1 MYNGTMNTKTTQQ
14 AIDYALTHDVD
25 ETLLVRL
32 LMQTKTDLFMKIVK
46 FDVQQV
52 VADLIQTDPTAYIQL
67 AGATV
72 IDARAL
78 ERIMANLIATNI
90 IGAIKELRTATG
102 LGLKEAKDIVCLAR
116 DDLIAA
122 GKLPKHQG
130 YATPSTQTLTPEEQ
144 ALRNAIVESFA

>member
-1 MYNGTMNTKTTQQ
+1 MYNGTMDTKTTQQ

-32 LMQTKTDLFMKIVK
+32 LMQTRTDLFMKIVK

-67 AGATV
+67 AGDTV

-78 ERIMANLIATNI
+78 ERIKIELKSTNI
-90 IGAIKELRTATG
+90 VGATKELRAATG

-116 DDLIAA
+116 DDLITA
-122 GKLPKHQG
+122 GKLTKHQG
-130 YATPSTQTLTPEEQ
+130 YATPSTQTLPPEEQ